1 LILGVAAFAGH
12 MFLVV
17 LPRKKA
23 KAAYLEDEEDE
34 DEDEYMDAPTGVAV
48 KDADDERPWD
58 DDVQDRDVLQDEE
71 E

>member
-1 LILGVAAFAGH
+1 MAAFAGY

-23 KAAYLEDEEDE
+23 KAAYLEDE
-34 DEDEYMDAPTGVAV
+34 EDEYMDAPTGVAV

>member
-34 DEDEYMDAPTGVAV
+34 DEYMDAPTDVAV
-48 KDADDERPWD
+48 EDADDEKPWD
-58 DDVQDRDVLQDEE
+58 DDVQNEE
-71 E
+71 V

>member
-1 LILGVAAFAGH
+1 MAAFAGH

-34 DEDEYMDAPTGVAV
+34 DEYMDAPTDVAV
-48 KDADDERPWD
+48 EDADDERPWD
-58 DDVQDRDVLQDEE
+58 DDVQDEE